1 MYNKILVPLDGSSL
15 AETILGQAKAL
26 ASGCVVPQMVLL
38 SVIEPFKEQPYRRG
52 DDWVERMQKE
62 AAAFA
67 LNYLTQLAEKVK
79 IEGIKAEA
87 VVIEG
92 DPAQM
97 IMDYAQKNGVDL
109 IVMSSH
115 GKSGIS
121 RWVFG
126 SVADKVVHHSSIPVL
141 ISPVTGRAT
150 H

>member
-1 MYNKILVPLDGSSL
+1 MYNKILVPLDGSIL
-15 AETILGQAKAL
+15 AETVLGQAKGL
-26 ASGCVVPQMVLL
+26 AAGCVVPQMVLL

-52 DDWVERMQKE
+52 DDWVERIQKE
-62 AAAFA
+62 AATFT
-67 LNYLTQLAEKVK
+67 LNYLNQLVEKVRQ
-79 IEGIKAEA
+79 EGIKAEA
-87 VVIEG
+87 VVVEG

-126 SVADKVVHHSSIPVL
+126 SVADKVVHHSPIPVL
-141 ISPVTGRAT
+141 ISPATGRAT
-150 H
+150 